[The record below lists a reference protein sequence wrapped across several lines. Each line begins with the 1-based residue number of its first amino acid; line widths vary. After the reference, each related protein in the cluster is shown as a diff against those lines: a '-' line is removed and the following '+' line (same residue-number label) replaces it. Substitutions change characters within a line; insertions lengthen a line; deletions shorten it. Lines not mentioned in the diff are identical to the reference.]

1 VIAPLAQPSWAIRRE
16 IWLLVGYGL
25 LNLVLLVALRPAPN
39 ADWATAWW
47 NVANWGSDVYDHP
60 WRYSPVMLPVVQ
72 IMVAAGP
79 WALAAAHLIAL
90 AALARMGFWPLWL
103 FALSA
108 FFWVDL
114 IVGNVF
120 TFVAVAAAFAISGS
134 RAGSLLYMG
143 LTLLMPR
150 PVQVPLAL
158 WLLWRRPDL
167 RMPTALLF
175 GLHALGVLASGLAWP
190 WMQSL
195 VGSTSLT
202 FEPFSVGPGRVL
214 GLYWLLI
221 GVPAAALMVWRGSAA
236 VAALAG
242 VVASPFLL
250 PQYLLMA
257 VIAAPPLAAQVA
269 HHRKAEPTHHPR

>member
-1 VIAPLAQPSWAIRRE
+1 VSAPLARPSWAIRRE

-25 LNLVLLVALRPAPN
+25 LNLALLVALRPAPN

-47 NVANWGSDVYDHP
+47 RVASWGSEVYDYP

-72 IMVAAGP
+72 VMVAAGP
-79 WALAAAHLIAL
+79 LALVGAHLVAL
-90 AALARMGFWPLWL
+90 VALARLGFWPLWL

-120 TFVAVAAAFAISGS
+120 TFVAVAAAFAITGS
-134 RAGSLLYMG
+134 RAGSLLYMA
-143 LTLLMPR
+143 LTFLMPR

-158 WLLWRRPDL
+158 WLLWRRRDL
-167 RMPTALLF
+167 RMPSALLF
-175 GLHALGVLASGLAWP
+175 GLHALGVLASGLAWQ
-190 WMQSL
+190 WMGSL

-202 FEPFSVGPGRVL
+202 YEPFSVGPGRIF

-221 GVPAAALMVWRGSAA
+221 GVPVAALMVWRGGAP
-236 VAALAG
+236 VASLAG

-257 VIAAPPLAAQVA
+257 VIAVPPIAAKSSQYSQ
-269 HHRKAEPTHHPR
+269 AEQTHGPT